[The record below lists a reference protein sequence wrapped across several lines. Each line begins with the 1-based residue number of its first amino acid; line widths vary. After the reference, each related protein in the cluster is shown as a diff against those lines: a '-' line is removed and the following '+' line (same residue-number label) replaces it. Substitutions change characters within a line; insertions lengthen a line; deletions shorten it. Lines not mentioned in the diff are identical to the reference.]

1 MADVHGCLAR
11 RHGAAPVRHVTAV
24 VEWAGPGL
32 RGLRLSGRLRYAER
46 AGAVPREVLFR
57 TWLGI
62 GGDRAERCRR
72 CGPAPRG
79 AGRGAVAGSRAMLGV
94 SGSHLAGRRAHESSG
109 SRARFGCWA
118 ATAGTVAS
126 HSVPR
131 RGMPDLPGR
140 TRAQGWAGDDW
151 ARNGR
156 AGVSRSKAQAREEG
170 WPCRGAAG
178 REPALPRHEVSAGH
192 GVGWTQRCRGGAN
205 NGAVP
210 TTGVGG
216 RGRGGRGREGEGGP
230 PGSGRE
236 GSGMWRAHPEHP
248 TRTPLRRPSD
258 QAGPTSPPPRP
269 T

>member
-11 RHGAAPVRHVTAV
+11 RHGAAPVRHGTAE

-62 GGDRAERCRR
+62 GRDRAERYRR

-156 AGVSRSKAQAREEG
+156 AGVSRSKAQARVEG

-178 REPALPRHEVSAGH
+178 RS
-192 GVGWTQRCRGGAN
+192 
-205 NGAVP
+205 
-210 TTGVGG
+210 
-216 RGRGGRGREGEGGP
+216 
-230 PGSGRE
+230 
-236 GSGMWRAHPEHP
+236 
-248 TRTPLRRPSD
+248 RPCHD
-258 QAGPTSPPPRP
+258 MR
-269 T
+269 